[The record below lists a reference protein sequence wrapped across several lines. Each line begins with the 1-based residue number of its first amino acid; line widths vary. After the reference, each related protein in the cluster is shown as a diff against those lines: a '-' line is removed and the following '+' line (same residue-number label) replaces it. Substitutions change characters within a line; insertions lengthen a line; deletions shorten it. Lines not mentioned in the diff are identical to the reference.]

1 MELSA
6 ALALSLSGQSLDR
19 SQACA
24 VFAGAL
30 REDTDPVLFGA
41 FLAALAQRG
50 ETPEEIVGAA
60 QALHAAAVPFEHDHP
75 HAIDTCG
82 TGGDGLGSFNLSTAA
97 ALVAATAGATVIKH
111 GNRSVSSDCGSADLL
126 EALGIELELDPDQ
139 ARAVLDQV
147 GITFLFA
154 PRYHPTMRF
163 AAPVRQ
169 ALGVRTLFNFLGPLC
184 NPGRVRRQLLGVSDG
199 ARVGDF
205 ALALEGL
212 GCERGYVVH
221 GAGGADELTLEGS
234 NQALPV
240 GTAPALHLD
249 AEALGLAS
257 CPVSDLRGG
266 GVERNVEI
274 LLAILAGE
282 QGPLR
287 DGVLINAAGA
297 LLVAERAEDGPG
309 ALALAREALDS
320 GAAAR
325 RLEDW
330 VRISRAAAGG
340 A

>member
-6 ALALSLSGQSLDR
+6 ALALSLGGQSLDR
-19 SQACA
+19 NQARA

-30 REDTDPVLFGA
+30 REDTDPILFGG
-41 FLAALAQRG
+41 FLIALAQRG
-50 ETPEEIVGAA
+50 ETSEEIVGAA
-60 QALHAAAVPFEHDHP
+60 LALRAAAVPFEHDHP
-75 HAIDTCG
+75 YAIDTCG
-82 TGGDGLGSFNLSTAA
+82 TGGDGLGSFNFSTAA
-97 ALVAATAGATVIKH
+97 ALVAAAAGATVIKH
-111 GNRSVSSDCGSADLL
+111 GNRSVSSNCGSADLL

-221 GAGGADELTLEGS
+221 GAGGADELTLEGP

-240 GTAPALHLD
+240 GAAPVLPLD
-249 AEALGLAS
+249 AEALGLAP
-257 CPVSDLRGG
+257 CPVADLRGG

-274 LLAILAGE
+274 LSAILAGE

-325 RLEDW
+325 RLKDW
-330 VRISRAAAGG
+330 VRLSRAAAGS